1 VGVPHNPR
9 LHRAQL
15 AFLLA
20 EAWNESQRVS
30 LLFPQRSTGCIRRR
44 RRLRR
49 VGSLLNAVF
58 SSFFR
63 CFSSL
68 AGSISS
74 VIGLKCQ

>member
-20 EAWNESQRVS
+20 EAWTKVNASVCFSPAEHR
-30 LLFPQRSTGCIRRR
+30 LHPPAA
-44 RRLRR
+44 RLRR

>member
-15 AFLLA
+15 VFCSPRRGTKVNASVCFFPSGAPVASAGGAASARWLFA
-20 EAWNESQRVS
+20 QRS
-30 LLFPQRSTGCIRRR
+30 LL
-44 RRLRR
+44 
-49 VGSLLNAVF
+49 
-58 SSFFR
+58 SFFR